1 MNSLLD
7 EVDGFDYPD
16 DSLLTTGSSATST
29 PINPANPTAANLFT
43 SAQLPGMNLPFAT
56 TSPMGVVLDNLL
68 FQQQPQ
74 SQSQSQSQP
83 IYDWATQPTAAT
95 TTTFDSAALF
105 GTAGLNDI
113 TGAATAATTAP
124 GVLPP
129 MPAMPTTVVSNE
141 EIESQIIHDSQ
152 GTSAAAAGTETVAP
166 AAEGEGESG
175 EMAMTMEQPQQKQK
189 VKLAEL
195 ARANVGTNYGMP
207 PFASFVRDVKN
218 ERFLGVKKR
227 YMTRDDINEMI
238 DTHYKMLNSWT
249 PYAED
254 FYRLNYFHSIK
265 KIIYIYVLY
274 YYYINIFIIIFNNYS

>member
-29 PINPANPTAANLFT
+29 PINPANPAASNLFT
-43 SAQLPGMNLPFAT
+43 STQLPGMNLPFAT
-56 TSPMGVVLDNLL
+56 TSPMGVVLDNIL

-74 SQSQSQSQP
+74 QQSQPQSQP
-83 IYDWATQPTAAT
+83 IYDWAAQPTA
-95 TTTFDSAALF
+95 TTTFDSATLF

-113 TGAATAATTAP
+113 TGAATAATIAAP

-152 GTSAAAAGTETVAP
+152 GSSAATAAAEGTETVAP
-166 AAEGEGESG
+166 AVEGEGESD
-175 EMAMTMEQPQQKQK
+175 EMAMTMEQQQQQQQEKTK

-265 KIIYIYVLY
+265 KLY
-274 YYYINIFIIIFNNYS
+274 M